1 MKKFQPE
8 WGLGTLVNHAFEGD
22 HPLHAHVMPIFETST
37 FAFEDASSGAALFRG
52 EAQGFTYTRLGNP
65 NLEQLAAKIATLEGI
80 DLLRRSPELPPQECV
95 AGMVFSSGMAAISS
109 AILALI
115 GKGQTIVTHPS
126 LYGATFTL
134 FKTLEADYGINIRFT
149 KGLSLQ
155 DWEEALESA
164 GQVDL
169 VYVETPSNP
178 VLSLVDLEG
187 VARLAHAHSAWMMVD
202 NTFASPYCQRPL
214 TLGADLVVHSTTK
227 YLCGHG
233 LIIGGAVVSRHP
245 EFVHTRLVNRNAIL
259 GGVPSPFDCWL
270 AAIGLK
276 TFELRMRAHC
286 ENALRLAE
294 FLEAHPRVD
303 RVYYPGLKSHP
314 DADLARKQMFA
325 PGGMIAFELKGGYEA
340 GVALLNRVKV
350 ATLAV
355 SLGNTDTLVSHPAS
369 MSQVN
374 VPAEIRRQTGVSDG
388 LIRLSVGIEN
398 IEDLVADFDQAI
410 L

>member
-1 MKKFQPE
+1 
-8 WGLGTLVNHAFEGD
+8 
-22 HPLHAHVMPIFETST
+22 
-37 FAFEDASSGAALFRG
+37 
-52 EAQGFTYTRLGNP
+52 
-65 NLEQLAAKIATLEGI
+65 
-80 DLLRRSPELPPQECV
+80 
-95 AGMVFSSGMAAISS
+95 
-109 AILALI
+109 
-115 GKGQTIVTHPS
+115 
-126 LYGATFTL
+126 
-134 FKTLEADYGINIRFT
+134 
-149 KGLSLQ
+149 
-155 DWEEALESA
+155 
-164 GQVDL
+164 
-169 VYVETPSNP
+169 
-178 VLSLVDLEG
+178 
-187 VARLAHAHSAWMMVD
+187 
-202 NTFASPYCQRPL
+202 
-214 TLGADLVVHSTTK
+214 
-227 YLCGHG
+227 

-314 DADLARKQMFA
+314 DADLARKQMVA